1 MTHYLEISI
10 QSLLPDSVA
19 VTEVCDLLRSVYNA
33 TKKQDLEHARQ
44 VAETLTAIHA
54 DPEVIL
60 AGLLHAVP
68 RHSDVT
74 LSQLRAQFGDEVAEL
89 VTEVMRLEDVITRVA
104 GDVDAPRELKE
115 LVSLR
120 KMLVSMTEDNKE
132 PLIIKLADRLHHMRA
147 LANPNFSSAE
157 RRYVAHET
165 MEVFAPLANRLGIWR
180 LKSDLE
186 DLSFRY
192 LQPDIYQKLAEML
205 DARKE
210 EREARVA
217 QHQSLLR
224 EELAQEGIAK
234 PDIKGRPK
242 HIYSI
247 YRKMQRK
254 DVPFDQIYDREGLR
268 VVVDTEL
275 QCYQTLA
282 IVHRR
287 WEPIPGEYDNYIV
300 NQKPNGYQSLHTAV
314 RGEDGN
320 PLEVQIRTHEMHR
333 IAEYGRAAHWRYKE
347 TNLDEDEAAQA
358 DRMRRGAEAEGP
370 APDSVPQVVYVATPM
385 GNLFEFPYGATPIDF
400 AYRVHTEV
408 GDNCRGAKV
417 NGVWTPLDYVLQ
429 MGDEVEIIT
438 GRKGGPSRDWLN
450 EKLGFVGVARTRQK
464 IRQWFRK
471 QGREENIAQG
481 RLLVERILK
490 QLNVVQLTLGEV
502 AALFTKHYQLPEN
515 FFNAVGMGDVTS
527 ARIENRV
534 RELLAALPH
543 AEPEEPEDLVPARPE
558 LAKTTTRVNINS
570 LQSKG
575 DLLTQIAGCCN
586 PLPGDQIIGYVT
598 RGRGVTI
605 HRRDCHNA
613 RRLLSQEPERMLEV
627 SWGESEELLMAQI
640 VVKAYANTMRSIS
653 EVIDEDEWATLY
665 AMKKGRIDRNSILL
679 LDITL
684 QVADLSALDALL
696 VEIAKIPK
704 VIFARRRT
712 SG

>member
-1 MTHYLEISI
+1 
-10 QSLLPDSVA
+10 
-19 VTEVCDLLRSVYNA
+19 
-33 TKKQDLEHARQ
+33 
-44 VAETLTAIHA
+44 
-54 DPEVIL
+54 
-60 AGLLHAVP
+60 
-68 RHSDVT
+68 SDVT
-74 LSQLRAQFGDEVAEL
+74 LPQLREQFGDEVAEL
-89 VTEVMRLEDVITRVA
+89 VAGVMRLEKIVERVTGA
-104 GDVDAPRELKE
+104 VDAPRELKDKE

-120 KMLVSMTEDNKE
+120 KLLASLTEDDDR
-132 PLIIKLADRLHHMRA
+132 IIIIELVERLHYMQTFLAPDFSPADR
-147 LANPNFSSAE
+147 
-157 RRYVAHET
+157 RRVARET

-180 LKSDLE
+180 LKSELE

-192 LQPDIYQKLAEML
+192 LQPEMYQKLAEML
-205 DARKE
+205 DARKG

-217 QHQSLLR
+217 QHQALLR
-224 EELAQEGIAK
+224 EELAREGIAQ

-254 DVPFDQIYDREGLR
+254 DVPFEQIYDREGLR
-268 VVVDTEL
+268 VIVDTKE

-282 IVHRR
+282 IAHRR

-300 NQKPNGYQSLHTAV
+300 NKKPNGYQSLHTAV
-314 RGEDGN
+314 RGEDGK
-320 PLEVQIRTHEMHR
+320 PLEIQIRTHEMHR

-347 TNLDEDEAAQA
+347 ADLAADEVAQTNRL
-358 DRMRRGAEAEGP
+358 RGEEAETP
-370 APDSVPQVVYVATPM
+370 APVSLPQVVYVVTPL

-400 AYRVHTEV
+400 AYRVHTKV
-408 GDNCRGAKV
+408 GHTCRGAKV
-417 NGVWTPLDYVLQ
+417 NGIWAPLDYVLQ

-450 EKLGFVGVARTRQK
+450 EKLGFVGSPRTRQK

-490 QLNVVQLTLGEV
+490 QLNIVQLTLAEV

-515 FFNAVGMGDVTS
+515 FFNAVGMGDVTN

-534 RELLAALPH
+534 RELLASLPH
-543 AEPEEPEDLVPARPE
+543 AEPEEPEELIPERPE
-558 LAKTTTRVNINS
+558 LSKTTTRVNINS
-570 LQSKG
+570 LRGKG

-613 RRLLSQEPERMLEV
+613 RRLESQEPERMLAV
-627 SWGESEELLMAQI
+627 SWGESEELLMAQV

-653 EVIDEDEWATLY
+653 EVIDDDDQVSLY
-665 AMKKGRIDRNSILL
+665 GMKKGRLDRNNILL

-684 QVADLSALDALL
+684 KVTDLAALDALL